1 MPRPSR
7 PRVVLDE
14 STRQFCEEHTVR
26 LLPFVE
32 ILAHRSRLPF
42 PIDDLIQEGAK
53 AVFEALPRWDSSRNV
68 KMETWLQPRVLGA
81 MQDYARKFKLLAGG
95 KRSRTE
101 RVESIDRART
111 YTDDGKEVSLLAEL
125 ADTRG
130 VKRGVDWKHLM
141 RGFSKRERLILID
154 YFLLDRTMKQIA
166 ENFGICESRISQNLM
181 NVLTRLRELEASERR
196 VSEAVA

>member
-1 MPRPSR
+1 MAKPRQR
-7 PRVVLDE
+7 PVLDE
-14 STRQFCEEHTVR
+14 ATRRFCEEHTVR

-53 AVFEALPRWDSSRNV
+53 AVFEALPRWDPSRNV
-68 KMETWLQPRVLGA
+68 KMETWLQPRVMGA
-81 MQDYARKFKLLAGG
+81 MQDYARKFKLLTGG
-95 KRSRTE
+95 KRSRAE
-101 RVESIDRART
+101 RLESLDRART

-130 VKRGVDWKHLM
+130 VKKAIDWKHLM

-154 YFLLDRTMKQIA
+154 YFVLDRTMKQIA
-166 ENFGICESRISQNLM
+166 DNFGICESRISQNMMGL
-181 NVLTRLRELEASERR
+181 LARLRELEAAEGR
-196 VSEAVA
+196 VSQAVA